1 MIIFVFRLRY
11 KSMKKEYITIPN
23 IITSIRLIG
32 ALILIFLK
40 PLSTPYIVVYS
51 ISGLSDAIDGFVA
64 RKMHSVSEFGSKLDS
79 VADLSF
85 FTVMMLKILPTLVK
99 KLPKSIWHYVTI
111 IVAFRICI
119 YLINAFLR
127 KNLLSSHSYLNK
139 ASGLMLFVLPYLI
152 GTSYLEP
159 YSWMLVGVTGLA
171 AVYEFTYSIVKT
183 K

>member
-1 MIIFVFRLRY
+1 
-11 KSMKKEYITIPN
+11 MKKEYITIPN
-23 IITSIRLIG
+23 IITSIRLVG

-85 FTVMMLKILPTLVK
+85 FTVMMIKILPFLISG
-99 KLPKSIWHYVTI
+99 LPGSIWNYVTA
-111 IVAFRICI
+111 IVLFRICI
-119 YLINAFLR
+119 YVINAVR
-127 KNLLSSHSYLNK
+127 KKNLLSSHSYLNK

-152 GTSYLEP
+152 DTEYLEP
-159 YSWMLVGVTGLA
+159 FSWMLVGVTGLA
-171 AVYEFTYSIVKT
+171 AVYEFTYSIVKS